1 MHYNKYK
8 IKNGTLNEKIYPCYI
23 LATFYAYKSQAE
35 FQANKYNWIR
45 SASSNL
51 KPEDFKSLENVKY
64 DKLVG
69 FYLKSEDLKSLKN
82 ELESE
87 AIEFKN
93 NSKSDEVNFVQ
104 AYVYADDDY
113 NIDMITDIS
122 YDFSE
127 K

>member
-1 MHYNKYK
+1 MKKY
-8 IKNGTLNEKIYPCYI
+8 I
-23 LATFYAYKSQAE
+23 ATFYAYKSQAE
-35 FQANKYNWIR
+35 FQANKDNWIR
-45 SASSNL
+45 TTGSNL

-64 DKLVG
+64 DKLTG

-82 ELESE
+82 ELESK

-93 NSKSDEVNFVQ
+93 NLKSDRAKFVQ
-104 AYVYADDDY
+104 VYVYVDDDY
-113 NIDMITDIS
+113 IINMIADIS

>member
-1 MHYNKYK
+1 MKKY
-8 IKNGTLNEKIYPCYI
+8 I
-23 LATFYAYKSQAE
+23 ATFYAYKSQAK
-35 FQANKYNWIR
+35 FQANTNNWTLAR
-45 SASSNL
+45 GDSEL
-51 KPEDFKSLENVKY
+51 KLEDFKSLENVKY

-82 ELESE
+82 ELESK

-93 NSKSDEVNFVQ
+93 NLKSDKAKFVQ
-104 AYVYADDDY
+104 VYVYVDDDY
-113 NIDMITDIS
+113 VVNMIADIS

>member
-1 MHYNKYK
+1 MKKY
-8 IKNGTLNEKIYPCYI
+8 I
-23 LATFYAYKSQAE
+23 ATFYAYKSQAE
-35 FQANKYNWIR
+35 FQANKDNWIHTTG
-45 SASSNL
+45 SNL

-64 DKLVG
+64 DKLTG

-82 ELESE
+82 ELESK

-93 NSKSDEVNFVQ
+93 SLKSDGVKFVQ
-104 AYVYADDDY
+104 VYVYVDDDCY
-113 NIDMITDIS
+113 VDVIADIS